1 MSKMFPAGLALVAA
15 LGLALILIIGLAVPA
30 NLIACPSGPEAGTPA
45 APAFSDEAQEATLK
59 LEQALRSLRSLEAD
73 FDQFYY
79 SVTVSKPLHEKGR
92 LYFQK
97 PNFMRWEYT
106 QPEPKVFL
114 YKDDIF
120 SQYYPEDEQL
130 IRSSLAKAQYESEVL
145 TLLAGRKNLAE
156 DYAVERDLSSP
167 EAKAAG
173 RLKLTPRVEGEYA
186 SITLDPDRR
195 TGLIGRAAFLD
206 WAGNR
211 TEFIFS
217 KIKENPSF
225 KASIFTLVV
234 PPGTEVIEDARL
246 PIPAKKRSPDNH

>member
-1 MSKMFPAGLALVAA
+1 MIRRSAALAVLFVLALP
-15 LGLALILIIGLAVPA
+15 GLSAPR
-30 NLIACPSGPEAGTPA
+30 PA
-45 APAFSDEAQEATLK
+45 AAETKAEEASARLQQK
-59 LEQALRSLRSLEAD
+59 LRSTRSLEAD
-73 FDQFYY
+73 FDQHYY
-79 SVTVSKPLHEKGR
+79 SITVGNPLHETGR

-97 PNFMRWEYT
+97 PDLMRWEYT

-114 YKDDIF
+114 YKEDIF

-156 DYAVERDLSSP
+156 DYAVELDLSSP

-195 TGLIGRAAFLD
+195 TGLIARAVFQD

-217 KIKENPSF
+217 KIKVNPSL
-225 KASIFTLVV
+225 KTSIFTLSV
-234 PPGTEVIEDARL
+234 PPGTEVIEDAGKPVPPR
-246 PIPAKKRSPDNH
+246 KRSPANP